1 MSSSRI
7 ASFYR
12 LSVEERRR
20 KIAEAVNLPGTEVD
34 ALAHGDGLPLEVADA
49 MVENAVGTF
58 ALPFG
63 VALNFQVNGRDVVIP
78 MVVEEPSVIAA
89 ASYAALRARAGGGF
103 VAEAD
108 PGALPRW
115 VTRPKGSPS
124 PERFPDTSE
133 ERARTGHAL
142 LQWTRH
148 PTRRS
153 RAWS

>member
-20 KIAEAVNLPGTEVD
+20 KIAEALNLPSADVE

-58 ALPFG
+58 ALPLG
-63 VALNFQVNGRDVVIP
+63 VALNFKVNGRDVVIP

-89 ASYAALRARAGGGF
+89 ASYAALLAREGGGF

-108 PGALPRW
+108 P
-115 VTRPKGSPS
+115 
-124 PERFPDTSE
+124 
-133 ERARTGHAL
+133 AR
-142 LQWTRH
+142 
-148 PTRRS
+148 
-153 RAWS
+153 